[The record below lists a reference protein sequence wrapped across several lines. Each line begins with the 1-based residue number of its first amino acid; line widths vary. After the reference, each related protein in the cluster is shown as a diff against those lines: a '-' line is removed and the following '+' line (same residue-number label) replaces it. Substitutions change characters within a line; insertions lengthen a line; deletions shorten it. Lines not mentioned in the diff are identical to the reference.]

1 MTSTRYEL
9 RILGRLSPPVRADF
23 PGFEVSEAPVESVLL
38 GELLDAAHLQGVLAR
53 LDAFG
58 LQVLE
63 MRSLPM
69 EVPAT
74 AGSDTSAG
82 AGPGGRPA
90 R

>member
-23 PGFEVSEAPVESVLL
+23 TGFEVSEASVETVLL
-38 GELLDAAHLQGVLAR
+38 GDVADSAQLLGVLAR

-69 EVPAT
+69 EVPT
-74 AGSDTSAG
+74 TTSPTG
-82 AGPGGRPA
+82 RDGTGPGGEPA

>member
-23 PGFEVSEAPVESVLL
+23 TGFEVSEASVETVLL
-38 GELLDAAHLQGVLAR
+38 GDVADSAQLLGVLAR

-69 EVPAT
+69 EVPT
-74 AGSDTSAG
+74 PTSPDARYG
-82 AGPGGRPA
+82 TGPGADPA